1 MALKK
6 VVDTEKRTYLNK
18 RFEDDLGISQYS
30 SSLNLVA
37 WYRFAGYNESD
48 VISMENNLS
57 NGLYVIVTTG
67 DTNNWSDVQSG
78 NVSGGSASN
87 TPTPGDVFEFDGS
100 SAQSTIPAG
109 EGKSHGT
116 VAPLVSPENLSTN
129 SFYDAS
135 GNNVFYDTSGN
146 PVSPPT
152 YGVQTTV
159 SSERVPRFSSH
170 KMGEITY
177 KFAAFNSPSNP
188 VGDHVTIGTPT
199 QWNEVIGVGAKSTK
213 KMSFGAMVQV
223 DTHATENVIL
233 SIGKSTAPVTLRVG
247 ASGSIELFIETSA
260 GTASY
265 QTETGLIKENH
276 YQTGSTFHHVVVT
289 YDASY
294 TSLLVGDSIQSI
306 PSFYVDGVLYRGAIT
321 TRHNGSTNLSSLA
334 NATYSGISTA
344 ADAKA
349 KIGIRHDENSLTSFR
364 GKIGEVL
371 IWNSVLSDEEVKLIY
386 DVSRSRFTRNEPVS
400 GFLGN
405 SARIQSIENL
415 NYHDVHGKFDD
426 MRTIDFIDP
435 RQEAVIKFNRVPY
448 DAQTITITDNLKTV
462 DPVTSTTSNPTRVF
476 EFQRGVI
483 LVPGNVEVNIR
494 GARTPAQVAKAFVDA
509 VNSQTNNGS
518 WTFYAKQT
526 KPNEVKIIR
535 GRIDKVDQET
545 VKGGSFTVG
554 AKYRIDTLGTTNFTS
569 IGALSNHVGRI
580 FYSEG
585 VGSGD
590 GTATHLPSTIS
601 TSASERFVEITKIFQ
616 FKPLP
621 RSVYPSLDIA
631 DSKNLGSRKDYG
643 KTIRSDIEIIRP
655 VTKQSIPPKVVH
667 NFNTD
672 PFNEANASVAFGF
685 EEGAEGLS
693 PERDQSSDF
702 YVSGS
707 SPVISPSSIRDKKQI
722 VIDIPV
728 RESLDIST
736 GMAYYNFDLSR
747 WEKIGKDPL
756 NNSGGGHTARR
767 RLNQFNLFM
776 QSHCIGFTP
785 STSLECHNTTSTF
798 SSGSI
803 THSFSSYF
811 EVTGSETNKIAH
823 NGKILGAG
831 TLASPTNVFG
841 FPVAAKYHAT
851 GSQHIDMGSK
861 ISKPFVLEKV
871 LIETKLMMPQVNK
884 PMPAQHFLNVNLAN
898 GILGVGDTVT
908 LTSTDGTT
916 KVYTAADATN
926 ASARQFFKGIQFN
939 NVSLITSLAECI
951 IHENGHGGKIIPLQ
965 YGPEF
970 LLLIQAES
978 GTEGETA
985 VTINIS
991 NDLDQ
996 LRDDSGQG
1004 GKFTGGGASKH
1015 TGTTGRPL
1023 TGSSTVVDLDTCA
1036 FFLLNQRTAATGEDL
1051 DQLPSISVGNGSA
1064 RLGPSAGGNEVVEA
1078 IAPAGSIPSSI
1089 KLTSEVDTPTVNVDT
1104 MRDLITYSKLT
1115 ISHHGHDNTQL
1126 DSGAK
1131 DLRTD
1136 SDMVVSVS
1144 AEDAN
1149 IPWGMHDHDD
1159 YTCRAAG
1166 DLLVGHG
1173 DLPGDYILFDT
1184 PDNTVRVY
1192 TMDPRD
1198 PAGSGVATGQLIN
1211 GVVSVNL
1218 FGKTTAEHTAI
1229 ELETAINSPN
1239 GHNGKL
1245 KVTRSGNVLRIVG
1258 STVSKG
1264 NHMFT
1269 TNSSGVRS
1277 QSGGKAYKITA
1288 PCRSV
1293 SVQKKD
1299 SFGRVE
1305 GSPSLIKLNNSYF
1318 EIKKNASQKDFY
1330 ELGTSPASPQYFHA
1344 SRGNLGRTMADIQ
1357 SGRAISSENA
1367 SLKSLYTMR
1376 GTANSD
1382 LKITA
1387 FEVDNKTSPYVILP
1401 GDKLIVGFQPPVAS
1415 DLTGG
1420 SDDSYNDGQGSYGGG
1435 NVVPTSARGVSLAI
1449 AESKI
1454 ILYGYE
1460 ITGEKEN
1467 LRGFSSASSS
1477 NSAFLSETIGS
1488 PQVRDQFET
1497 HPRMTYYRSS
1507 LDEVVTGSMKLEF
1520 GREDSPQGG
1529 NVDSFTTDVQVLAR
1543 QVVGR
1548 NSQGTQGKIGSL
1560 LRGRK
1565 ASDPSEIYYDSMA
1578 PNLRE
1583 LMIADGVRMIDITTG
1598 SVSSALSSP
1607 SIVLGLPGANAAYA
1621 SFYDATL
1628 TNEKLIWDTWF
1639 QSYPFEARYANIS
1652 RNPDIEKNILMPTHT
1667 PVGGSDKIG
1676 PAKRDKVSGVALALF
1691 DKSGDLRLNSA
1702 VDLVTSPAHKQLMP
1716 SGNTDSLIYNK
1727 AISSEKSYVTWRTNT
1742 YGDND
1747 ANLEP
1752 NDATATTAEMKI
1764 TVADFANNNGGASQ
1778 NTTADVLH
1786 FSLAGTVV
1794 NLGFDKTAG
1803 VCNSSNFSVIDD
1815 RVTGSKTQILNNTV
1829 VAAGIYSVTQADSG
1843 NWSSVGGPASGVS
1856 ANDIITLSG
1865 GTATGTLGIVIHQAA
1880 NADECAGLVKLSLD
1894 STFSSNPNVT
1904 TSINGAVITITVT
1917 NRGWIEGVTPTTNGY
1932 VQPSSNG
1939 AGGAISADFMQVS
1952 SAFTGNDLIS
1962 IEGALLKGTSV
1973 QKAVGNNDTKHL
1985 ETVAFA
1991 SILAQD
1997 QTNRTLSENLDI
2009 NVGDATRNTSIIH
2022 ELGSTIESDSSY
2034 YSKLFFGTGDGMFKS
2049 PTHQINNPSNVSL
2062 VGVDSRVVPVKH
2074 GFVSAPYNLCA
2085 DFLLHSDDGF
2095 QATKAY
2101 RKSSSLKAWWR
2112 LDATQYGGVVNY
2124 SQGTSAESNADFT
2137 AGILTERT
2145 IVLSNGQGGF
2155 DAGADTLTI
2164 GGQAV
2169 TAGQR
2174 VLIKHAVN
2182 SNKRAADHYTVG
2194 DLTGTTCTLTRVGPP
2209 NLGGTCAVSADIN
2222 LGSSVSDNTTYVIDA
2237 SHTSVGGTAAITI
2250 TLDSTSLTDTPSTPS
2265 ANAITVWFGDLVAIQ
2280 GDSGGSAL
2288 TDANLIKILLQRI
2301 IKAVNGIHDSAIAYG
2316 SNAPA
2321 GQGIAKVYAQRHPDV
2336 AQDTRIKI
2344 VAESPGTSGNNITL
2358 NISGGGASAF
2368 SGGANAP
2375 AGTNASLVGFIN
2387 DTALDDGAV
2396 GLGGADNVQVK
2407 ETPAIRIG
2415 RKSHQYNHQAPNKG
2429 YSIGSPFVWDDIIGN
2444 NVASGPSGDNASI
2457 ENSPTAGTGKVSI
2470 AMWIKFPTD
2479 STNVFQN
2486 LINFGWFNWH
2496 SNDSYSAANFQHEG
2510 VSLNFRNNQLNWVT
2524 TLSVQGS
2531 ATKHDKGWTATGI
2544 NVRDGKWHHIVVTF
2558 DASSATLDATTP
2570 SAVGADSGY
2579 NDKTGLIYYIKPKF
2593 YVDGVEDTSVVNDS
2607 NDTATPNTEHYWGG
2621 IVDQQGQGD
2630 KPQVADCR
2638 LFGLSSYNGSM
2649 PYVTFFPKIDRA
2661 VEVAVW
2667 NDILDL
2673 EDVQAL
2679 YASTCSSYINSE
2691 IGEVVVSSKFNTT
2704 GIGTTSEVKKVTTD
2718 LGQTTDLAVFTTG
2731 DKLVAFDSSTS
2742 SRQLNMIETVKAGQ
2756 TVTIKAAAATL
2767 NENEVYGGTL
2777 GTAPEIITSTGQ
2789 DAETTESTTNE
2800 SLYIKVSTDGGT
2812 TWNDVTSITNA
2823 LKRSNDF
2830 HAGTAAS
2837 DSRIFASTND
2847 NTAAVTDNMGTG
2859 AFKHGNT
2866 SADQRSGPEFYP
2878 SISFVAPADLKVGI
2892 QQPSNN
2898 GLAYDHVFFRYL
2910 SVRVQQGDATTV
2922 SDVFN
2927 TPRTGNANYAQQARA
2942 EKISIR
2948 GAKYGLISPVKLNT
2962 SAVFRAGSFG
2972 NPRDM
2977 LEQRSF
2983 TRTFNGT
2990 APSEAPVQVKF
3001 LQRREKT
3008 VVSPEET
3015 NSANLDVFC
3024 TSSLPYF
3031 DGVVR
3036 DRTSL
3041 QPDLVD
3047 EIDVD
3052 IITRTV

>member
-18 RFEDDLGISQYS
+18 RFEDDLGISQYN

-146 PVSPPT
+146 PVSSPT
-152 YGVQTTV
+152 YGVQTSV
-159 SSERVPRFSSH
+159 SSNRVPRFSSH

-177 KFAAFNSPSNP
+177 KFAAFNSPSTP

-233 SIGKSTAPVTLRVG
+233 SIGNSSSEVTFRVG
-247 ASGSIELFIETSA
+247 SSGSIELRIETSG

-276 YQTGSTFHHVVVT
+276 HQTGSTFHHVVVT

-306 PSFYVDGVLYRGAIT
+306 PSFYVDGVLYRGSIT
-321 TRHNGSTNLSSLA
+321 TRCDGSTNLGPLA

-349 KIGIRHDENSLTSFR
+349 KIGIRYDENSLTSFR

-371 IWNSVLSDEEVKLIY
+371 IWNSILSDEEVKLIY

-448 DAQTITITDNLKTV
+448 DAQTVTITDNLKTV

-601 TSASERFVEITKIFQ
+601 TSASERFVEITKMFQ

-631 DSKNLGSRKDYG
+631 GSKNLGSRKDYG
-643 KTIRSDIEIIRP
+643 KTIRSDIEIVRP
-655 VTKQSIPPKVVH
+655 VSKQSIPPKLVH

-728 RESLDIST
+728 RESLDVST
-736 GMAYYNFDLSR
+736 GMAYYNFDLER
-747 WEKIGKDPL
+747 WEKIGKTPL
-756 NNSGGGHTARR
+756 NNVGGSATTRR
-767 RLNQFNLFM
+767 RLDQFKLFM
-776 QSHCIGFTP
+776 QSNYIGFSP
-785 STSLECHNTTSTF
+785 STNLECHDTTSTF

-803 THSFSSYF
+803 THTFSSYF

-823 NGKILGAG
+823 DGKVLAAG

-841 FPVAAKYHAT
+841 FPIAAKYHAT
-851 GSQHIDMGSK
+851 GSQHIDMSSK

-871 LIETKLMMPQVNK
+871 VIETKLRSSQTGVPQ
-884 PMPAQHFLNVNLAN
+884 PAQHFLTVNLTN
-898 GILGVGDTVT
+898 GILGVGDTLT

-916 KVYTAADATN
+916 KTYTAANATN
-926 ASARQFFKGIQFN
+926 AANREFFKGTQHQNETVIR
-939 NVSLITSLAECI
+939 SLRECI
-951 IHENGHGGKIIPLQ
+951 IHANGHGGKILPVQ
-965 YGPEF
+965 FGHEQ
-970 LLLIQAES
+970 LLLIQSEAGS
-978 GTEGETA
+978 EGHTA
-985 VTINIS
+985 VSFTINTNVNQFS
-991 NDLDQ
+991 D
-996 LRDDSGQG
+996 DDSQG
-1004 GKFTGGGASKH
+1004 GKFTGGGTSKYS
-1015 TGTTGRPL
+1015 PL
-1023 TGSSTVVDLDTCA
+1023 VSSSTSVDLDTCA
-1036 FFLLNQRTAATGEDL
+1036 FFLLNQRSAATGQEL
-1051 DQLPSISVGNGSA
+1051 DQLPSISIGNGSA
-1064 RLGPSAGGNEVVEA
+1064 RLGPSAGGNEVIEA
-1078 IAPAGSIPSSI
+1078 IAPAGNIPSAI
-1089 KLTSEVDTPTVNVDT
+1089 QLTSEPGTPVINVDT
-1104 MRDLITYSKLT
+1104 MRDLITYARLT
-1115 ISHHGHDNTQL
+1115 VSHSGHDNSNL

-1131 DLRTD
+1131 DLRQD
-1136 SDMVVSVS
+1136 SDMIVTTS
-1144 AEDAN
+1144 ADN
-1149 IPWGMHDHDD
+1149 INSPWGSHDYVE
-1159 YTCRAAG
+1159 YTCNTASS
-1166 DLLVGHG
+1166 LLSGHT

-1184 PDNTVRVY
+1184 PDNTVKAYIV
-1192 TMDPRD
+1192 DPRN
-1198 PAGSGVATGQLIN
+1198 PSGTGVATGQLID
-1211 GVVSVNL
+1211 GCVVVNL
-1218 FGKTTAEHTAI
+1218 FGKTSAEHTAI
-1229 ELETAINSPN
+1229 ELETAINSAN
-1239 GHNGKL
+1239 GHAGKL
-1245 KVTRSGNVLRIVG
+1245 GITRTGNILRISGV
-1258 STVSKG
+1258 SISKG
-1264 NHMFT
+1264 NNQLT
-1269 TNSSGVRS
+1269 TNDDGSRS
-1277 QSGGKAYKITA
+1277 ASGGNSYKIAA

-1299 SFGRVE
+1299 PFGRVE
-1305 GSPSLIKLNNSYF
+1305 GAPSLIKLTNPYF
-1318 EIKKNASQKDFY
+1318 EIKKDVAQKDFY
-1330 ELGTSPASPQYFHA
+1330 HLGTSPTGPQYFHA

-1387 FEVDNKTSPYVILP
+1387 FEIDDKTSPYVILP
-1401 GDKLIVGFQPPVAS
+1401 GDKLVVGVQPPVAS

-1420 SDDSYNDGQGSYGGG
+1420 RDDLYNDGTGTYGGG
-1435 NVVPTSARGVSLAI
+1435 SVTNNNSRGIALATS
-1449 AESKI
+1449 ESKI
-1454 ILYGYE
+1454 VLYGYE

-1467 LRGFSSASSS
+1467 LRGFSSSSTS

-1507 LDEVVTGSMKLEF
+1507 LDEVVTGSMKPEF

-1578 PNLRE
+1578 PNLRG

-1607 SIVLGLPGANAAYA
+1607 SIVLGLPGSNAAYA
-1621 SFYDATL
+1621 NFYDATL

-1727 AISSEKSYVTWRTNT
+1727 SISTEKSYVTWRTNT

-1778 NTTADVLH
+1778 NTAADVLH

-1829 VAAGIYSVTQADSG
+1829 VAAGIYSVTEANSG

-1865 GTATGTLGIVIHQAA
+1865 GTASGTLGIVIHQAA
-1880 NADECAGLVKLSLD
+1880 NANECAALVKLSLD

-1904 TSINGAVITITVT
+1904 TSIDGAVITITVT

-1939 AGGAISADFMQVS
+1939 AGGAISANFMQVS

-2101 RKSSSLKAWWR
+2101 LKSSSLKAWWR
-2112 LDATQYGGVVNY
+2112 LDSTQYGGVINY
-2124 SQGTSAESNADFT
+2124 SQGTSAESDGNIT
-2137 AGILTERT
+2137 ATTLTERT
-2145 IVLSNGQGGF
+2145 IVLSDGQGGF

-2194 DLTGTTCTLTRVGPP
+2194 DLTGPTCTLTRVGPP
-2209 NLGGTCAVSADIN
+2209 NLGGSCAVSADID

-2336 AQDTRIKI
+2336 AQDTRLKI

-2358 NISGGGASAF
+2358 GGVAF
-2368 SGGANAP
+2368 SGGTNAP

-2387 DTALDDGAV
+2387 DTALDDGPV
-2396 GLGGADNVQVK
+2396 GLGGADNLQVK

-2415 RKSHQYNHQAPNKG
+2415 RKSHQYLTPGIPNKG
-2429 YSIGSPFVWDDIIGN
+2429 YSIGLPEVWDNIIGN
-2444 NVASGPSGDNASI
+2444 NVASGPGGDNSNI
-2457 ENSPTAGTGKVSI
+2457 QNNSTVGTGKVSI
-2470 AMWIKFPTD
+2470 AMWIKFPTG
-2479 STNVFQN
+2479 STGSFQN

-2496 SNDSYSAANFQHEG
+2496 SNDSYSSANVQHEG

-2570 SAVGADSGY
+2570 SDVGADSGY

-2607 NDTATPNTEHYWGG
+2607 NDSATPNTEHYWGG
-2621 IVDQQGQGD
+2621 IVDQEGQDD
-2630 KPQVADCR
+2630 KPQIADCR
-2638 LFGLSSYNGSM
+2638 LFGFASYNGSY
-2649 PYVTFFPKIDRA
+2649 PFNLWFPSIDRV

-2667 NDILDL
+2667 NDILNL
-2673 EDVQAL
+2673 QDVQAL

-2718 LGQTTDLAVFTTG
+2718 LGQTTDLAVFTAG

-2767 NENEVYGGTL
+2767 NDNEAYGGTL

-2800 SLYIKVSTDGGT
+2800 SLYVKVSTDGGT
-2812 TWNDVTSITNA
+2812 TWNDVTSITSA
-2823 LKRSNDF
+2823 LKHSHDF
-2830 HAGTAAS
+2830 HAGTSAS

-2898 GLAYDHVFFRYL
+2898 GLGYDHVFFRYL

-2922 SDVFN
+2922 SDIFN

>member
-1 MALKK
+1 MALKQ
-6 VVDTEKRTYLNK
+6 VVDTTKNTYLTK
-18 RFEDDLGISQYS
+18 RFEDDEGNQYGDAAVKS
-30 SSLNLVA
+30 LVA
-37 WYRFAGYNESD
+37 WYRFTA
-48 VISMENNLS
+48 
-57 NGLYVIVTTG
+57 
-67 DTNNWSDVQSG
+67 
-78 NVSGGSASN
+78 SA
-87 TPTPGDVFEFDGS
+87 PT
-100 SAQSTIPAG
+100 
-109 EGKSHGT
+109 
-116 VAPLVSPENLSTN
+116 NLSTN
-129 SFYDAS
+129 KLYDDESTPGLIDVGA
-135 GNNVFYDTSGN
+135 
-146 PVSPPT
+146 T
-152 YGVQTTV
+152 YGASTAAPALST
-159 SSERVPRFSSH
+159 S
-170 KMGEITY
+170 KIGEIFYNVAT
-177 KFAAFNSPSNP
+177 FGADATDRVN
-188 VGDHVTIGTPT
+188 IGTAVE
-199 QWNEVIGVGAKSTK
+199 WDHIIGNESSSTK
-213 KMSFGAMVQV
+213 KMTLSAWIYKTGDGGNSIGRIFDFGK
-223 DTHATENVIL
+223 DTIL
-233 SIGKSTAPVTLRVG
+233 STDSDEKVRFSVKLNNADVRWDTGANSFDLNAWTHIAVSYDASSSATSDPKIYINGKLVDVTL
-247 ASGSIELFIETSA
+247 ASGS
-260 GTASY
+260 
-265 QTETGLIKENH
+265 KH
-276 YQTGSTFHHVVVT
+276 
-289 YDASY
+289 
-294 TSLLVGDSIQSI
+294 
-306 PSFYVDGVLYRGAIT
+306 
-321 TRHNGSTNLSSLA
+321 
-334 NATYSGISTA
+334 ATYSGITTEA
-344 ADAKA
+344 CFV
-349 KIGIRHDENSLTSFR
+349 GNNSDFNRAFAGSIAEACVWNQTLTSENI
-364 GKIGEVL
+364 KAMYNTSQV
-371 IWNSVLSDEEVKLIY
+371 
-386 DVSRSRFTRNEPVS
+386 RFTRNQSIS
-400 GFLGN
+400 GFLN
-405 SARIQSIENL
+405 HSPRIQSIDSL
-415 NYHDVHGKFDD
+415 NYHDVYGKFDD

-545 VKGGSFTVG
+545 VKAGSFTVG

-631 DSKNLGSRKDYG
+631 DSKNLGARKDYG
-643 KTIRSDIEIIRP
+643 KATRSDIEIVRP
-655 VTKQSIPPKVVH
+655 VSKQSIPPKLVH

-722 VIDIPV
+722 VIDMPV
-728 RESLDIST
+728 RESIDLRT
-736 GMAYYNFDLSR
+736 GMAYYNFDLER
-747 WEKIGKDPL
+747 WEKIGKTPL
-756 NNSGGGHTARR
+756 NNVGGAATTKR
-767 RLNQFNLFM
+767 RLDQFNLFM
-776 QSHCIGFTP
+776 QSNYIGFSP
-785 STSLECHNTTSTF
+785 STNLECHDTTSTF

-803 THSFSSYF
+803 THTFSSYF

-823 NGKILGAG
+823 DGKVLAAG

-841 FPVAAKYHAT
+841 FPIAAKYHAT
-851 GSQHIDMGSK
+851 GSQHIDMSSK

-871 LIETKLMMPQVNK
+871 AIETKLRSSQTGVPQ
-884 PMPAQHFLNVNLAN
+884 PAQHFLTVNLTN
-898 GILGVGDTVT
+898 GILGVGDTLT

-916 KVYTAADATN
+916 KTYTAANATN
-926 ASARQFFKGIQFN
+926 AANRQFFKGTQHQNETVIR
-939 NVSLITSLAECI
+939 SLRECI
-951 IHENGHGGKIIPLQ
+951 IHANGHGGKILPVQ
-965 YGPEF
+965 FGHEK
-970 LLLIQAES
+970 LLLIQSEAGS
-978 GTEGETA
+978 EGHTA
-985 VTINIS
+985 VSFTINTDVNQFS
-991 NDLDQ
+991 D
-996 LRDDSGQG
+996 DDSQG
-1004 GKFTGGGASKH
+1004 GKFTGGGTSKYS
-1015 TGTTGRPL
+1015 PL
-1023 TGSSTVVDLDTCA
+1023 VSSSTSVDLDTCA
-1036 FFLLNQRTAATGEDL
+1036 FFLLNQRSAATGQEL
-1051 DQLPSISVGNGSA
+1051 DQLPSISIGNGSA
-1064 RLGPSAGGNEVVEA
+1064 RLGPSAGGNEVIEA
-1078 IAPAGSIPSSI
+1078 IAPAGNIPSSI
-1089 KLTSEVDTPTVNVDT
+1089 ELTSEAGTPVINVDT
-1104 MRDLITYSKLT
+1104 MRDLITYARLT
-1115 ISHHGHDNTQL
+1115 VSHSGHDNSNL

-1131 DLRTD
+1131 DLRQD
-1136 SDMVVSVS
+1136 SDMIVTTS
-1144 AEDAN
+1144 ADN
-1149 IPWGMHDHDD
+1149 INSPWGSHDYVE
-1159 YTCRAAG
+1159 YTCNTAAS
-1166 DLLVGHG
+1166 LLSGHT

-1184 PDNTVRVY
+1184 PDNTVKAYIV
-1192 TMDPRD
+1192 DPRN
-1198 PAGSGVATGQLIN
+1198 PSGTGVATGQLID
-1211 GVVSVNL
+1211 GCVVVNL
-1218 FGKTTAEHTAI
+1218 FGKTSAEHTAI
-1229 ELETAINSPN
+1229 ELETAINSAN
-1239 GHNGKL
+1239 GHAGKL
-1245 KVTRSGNVLRIVG
+1245 GITRTGNILRISGV
-1258 STVSKG
+1258 SISKG
-1264 NHMFT
+1264 NNQLT
-1269 TNSSGVRS
+1269 TNDAGSRS
-1277 QSGGKAYKITA
+1277 ASGGNSYKISA

-1299 SFGRVE
+1299 PFGRVE
-1305 GSPSLIKLNNSYF
+1305 GAPSLIKLTNPYF
-1318 EIKKNASQKDFY
+1318 EIKKDVAQKDFY
-1330 ELGTSPASPQYFHA
+1330 QLGTSPTGPQYFHA

-1387 FEVDNKTSPYVILP
+1387 FEIDDKTSPYVILP
-1401 GDKLIVGFQPPVAS
+1401 GDKLVVGVQPPVAS

-1420 SDDSYNDGQGSYGGG
+1420 RDDLYNDGTGTYGGG
-1435 NVVPTSARGVSLAI
+1435 SVTNNNSRGIALATS
-1449 AESKI
+1449 ESKI
-1454 ILYGYE
+1454 VLYGYE

-1467 LRGFSSASSS
+1467 LRGFSSSSTS

-1507 LDEVVTGSMKLEF
+1507 LDEVVTGSMKPEF

-1578 PNLRE
+1578 PNLRA

-1607 SIVLGLPGANAAYA
+1607 SIVLGLPGSNEAYA

-1628 TNEKLIWDTWF
+1628 KNEKLIWDTWF

-1727 AISSEKSYVTWRTNT
+1727 SISTEKSYVTWRTNT

-1778 NTTADVLH
+1778 PTTADVLH

-1815 RVTGSKTQILNNTV
+1815 RVTGTKTQILNNTF
-1829 VAAGIYSVTQADSG
+1829 VAAGVYAVTEANSA

-1856 ANDIITLSG
+1856 ANDIITVSG

-1880 NADECAGLVKLSLD
+1880 DVNECAALVKLSLD
-1894 STFSSNPNVT
+1894 STFSSNSNVT
-1904 TSINGAVITITVT
+1904 TSIDGAVITITVT
-1917 NRGWIEGVTPTTNGY
+1917 NRAWIEGVTPTTNGY

-1939 AGGAISADFMQVS
+1939 AGGAISANFMQVS

-2112 LDATQYGGVVNY
+2112 LDATQYGGTLNY

-2137 AGILTERT
+2137 ATDLTERT
-2145 IVLSNGQGGF
+2145 IVLANGEGGF

-2164 GGQAV
+2164 GGQLV

-2182 SNKRAADHYTVG
+2182 SNKRAADQYTVG
-2194 DLTGTTCTLTRVGPP
+2194 DLTGPTCTLTRVGPP
-2209 NLGGTCAVSADIN
+2209 NLGGSCAVSPDIN
-2222 LGSSVSDNTTYVIDA
+2222 LGSSVSSGTTYVIDA

-2265 ANAITVWFGDLVAIQ
+2265 SNAITVWFGDLVAIQ

-2336 AQDTRIKI
+2336 AQDTRLKI
-2344 VAESPGTSGNNITL
+2344 VSESPGTSGNNITL

-2375 AGTNASLVGFIN
+2375 TGTNASLVGFIN
-2387 DTALDDGAV
+2387 DTALDDTAR
-2396 GLGGADNVQVK
+2396 GLHGADNLQTK
-2407 ETPAIRIG
+2407 ETPAIRLA
-2415 RKSHQYNHQAPNKG
+2415 RSSHQYDHQAPDKG

-2444 NVASGPSGDNASI
+2444 NVASGPDGDNDNI
-2457 ENSPTAGTGKVSI
+2457 ENSSTAGTGKVSI
-2470 AMWIKFPTD
+2470 AMWVKFPTS
-2479 STNVFQN
+2479 STGVFQN

-2496 SNDSYSAANFQHEG
+2496 SSDSSPTGANVQHEG

-2558 DASSATLDATTP
+2558 DASSDTLNATNP
-2570 SAVGADSGY
+2570 SDVGADGEY
-2579 NDKTGLIYYIKPKF
+2579 DDKTGLIYYIKPKF

-2621 IVDQQGQGD
+2621 IVDQVGQGD
-2630 KPQVADCR
+2630 KPQIADCR
-2638 LFGLSSYNGSM
+2638 LFGFSSYNGSV
-2649 PYVTFFPKIDRA
+2649 PFVLFFPKIDRA

-2704 GIGTTSEVKKVTTD
+2704 GIGTTSEVKKAITD
-2718 LGQTTDLAVFTTG
+2718 LTQTTDLAVFTAG

-2742 SRQLNMIETVKAGQ
+2742 SRQLNMKETVKAGQ

-2767 NENEVYGGTL
+2767 DSNVVYGGL
-2777 GTAPEIITSTGQ
+2777 IGTAPEITTSTGQ
-2789 DAETTESTTNE
+2789 DAETTESEFRE
-2800 SLYIKVSTDGGT
+2800 SLYVKVSTDGGT

-2823 LKRSNDF
+2823 LKHSHDF
-2830 HAGTAAS
+2830 HAGTTAS
-2837 DSRIFASTND
+2837 DSRIFASTNS
-2847 NTAAVTDNMGTG
+2847 NTATATENMGTG

-2866 SADQRSGPEFYP
+2866 SDDQRSGTEFYP
-2878 SISFVAPADLKVGI
+2878 SISFVAPTDLKVGI
-2892 QQPSNN
+2892 QQPSND
-2898 GLAYDHVFFRYL
+2898 GLSFDHVFFRYL